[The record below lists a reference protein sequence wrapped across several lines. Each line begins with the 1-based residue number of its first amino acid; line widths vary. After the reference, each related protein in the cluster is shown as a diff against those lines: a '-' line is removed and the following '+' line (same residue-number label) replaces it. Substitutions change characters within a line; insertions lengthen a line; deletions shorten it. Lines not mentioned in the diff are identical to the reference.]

1 VRCRLIDGEWES
13 MLTRRTWMLGL
24 TVLFLVAS
32 AIAGAALIDRDEAA
46 GPQGVDVVTEVVA
59 RNAAALASIGLP
71 PGWESL
77 PREETSEPVQ
87 VLVVGTAPRPDGEP
101 IGGCDPSATLGTGD
115 AFVSIYEYLPEA
127 RLNAPDH
134 ESVYDTTQFISRPA
148 DFATVAPVGPSNCPD
163 VEANDHVAD
172 FAFIETGRLFV
183 ARVVTAADLD
193 DARYREALRVL
204 NGLEIAAPPEVTT
217 TTDAKATPSTAVT
230 VDEHGLAKQS
240 ITDALRG
247 AFGGGGPVSND
258 AAIAGGFP
266 LGEAAKAAARVG
278 NESFIGVIVPRV
290 NWLTLDSPTHATV
303 NFDLLID
310 GQVITANTTGEALRG
325 DDAWTITAETFCVV
339 VRRGGVTCP
348 AR

>member
-1 VRCRLIDGEWES
+1 

-24 TVLFLVAS
+24 TVVFLVVS

-46 GPQGVDVVTEVVA
+46 GPSGVDVVTEVVV

-71 PGWESL
+71 SGWESL
-77 PREETSEPVQ
+77 PLKETSEPVQ
-87 VLVVGTAPRPDGEP
+87 VLVVGTAPRPDDEP

-115 AFVSIYEYLPEA
+115 AYVSIYEYLPGA

-134 ESVYDTTQFISRPA
+134 ASVYDTTQFISRPA
-148 DFATVAPVGPSNCPD
+148 DFATVTPVGPASCPD
-163 VEANDHVAD
+163 VEADPGAGANDHVAD
-172 FAFIETGRLFV
+172 FAFIETGRLFL
-183 ARVVTAADLD
+183 ARVVTAGGPD
-193 DARYREALRVL
+193 DDRFHEVLGVL
-204 NGLEIAAPPEVTT
+204 NGLEIAVPPEVTT
-217 TTDAKATPSTAVT
+217 TTDATVTPSTAVT
-230 VDEHGLAKQS
+230 VDEHTLARQS

-258 AAIAGGFP
+258 AAVAGGFP

-290 NWLTLDSPTHATV
+290 NWLTLDTPDHATV

-310 GQVITANTTGEALRG
+310 GQVITVNTTGEALRS
-325 DDAWTITAETFCVV
+325 DNTWTITAETFCVV
-339 VRRGGVTCP
+339 ARRGGVSCP